1 MAEAIKRFA
10 TQAFMRGIGSLIDIG
25 GRGVGVRLEPRDRTI
40 HVTSVGDAIRGDW
53 LAVGGYMR
61 KAMNRCERERNR

>member
-10 TQAFMRGIGSLIDIG
+10 ALAFVRGIGSLIDIS
-25 GRGVGVRLEPRDRTI
+25 GRGLSLRVEPRDRTI
-40 HVTSVGDAIRGDW
+40 RVSSVGDAIRGDW

-61 KAMNRCERERNR
+61 KAMNRCERERGR